1 MNDNYNFIYLSC
13 WHINYISVEFTGPR
27 IFSMLFAI
35 VKPFLSENTVN
46 KISIFDSNE
55 ANWKK
60 AVEEV
65 IDPSQLPIRY
75 GGRVENPAL
84 MD

>member
-1 MNDNYNFIYLSC
+1 
-13 WHINYISVEFTGPR
+13 
-27 IFSMLFAI
+27 MLFAI